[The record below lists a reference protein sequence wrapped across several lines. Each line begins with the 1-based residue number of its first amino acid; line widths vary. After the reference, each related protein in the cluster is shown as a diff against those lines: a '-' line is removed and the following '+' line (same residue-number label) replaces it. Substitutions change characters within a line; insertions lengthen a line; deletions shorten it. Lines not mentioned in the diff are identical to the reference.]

1 MKSKSKCV
9 TSRNHIWAQD
19 CGNLDWHC
27 LGSENKKNDKAS
39 SKNIEI
45 EKIPLRLFLSTLTY
59 QFIMVICLDS
69 EEEIKSYLI
78 LEILWKKI
86 LNIWSLIAYN
96 NVKLLLTDNR
106 LNKNIW

>member
-45 EKIPLRLFLSTLTY
+45 E
-59 QFIMVICLDS
+59 
-69 EEEIKSYLI
+69 
-78 LEILWKKI
+78 
-86 LNIWSLIAYN
+86 
-96 NVKLLLTDNR
+96 
-106 LNKNIW
+106 

>member
-45 EKIPLRLFLSTLTY
+45 EKIPLRLFTY

-69 EEEIKSYLI
+69 EEEIQSYIWYLKFYG
-78 LEILWKKI
+78 KKI